1 MLSQQAYPDY
11 VLIWLLICRKI
22 YLVNTEL
29 QVQSEL
35 TLKPNCGRVSQLSW
49 LTNSTLLATSHE
61 GIQTW
66 QCDGD
71 SSKPCLLLGMSIGLV
86 TAEPCPDQST
96 LAAGSRDGVV
106 SPNSLSAT
114 FAKLQFSSAYD
125 IKSTQ

>member
-1 MLSQQAYPDY
+1 M
-11 VLIWLLICRKI
+11 
-22 YLVNTEL
+22 NHNL
-29 QVQSEL
+29 QVESEL
-35 TLKPNCGRVSQLSW
+35 SLKPNCGKVSQLTW

-86 TAEPCPDQST
+86 TAEACPDQST

-106 SPNSLSAT
+106 SCIVTSVVFASHRKLNTAGFCDLDAALHNSLEMVT
-114 FAKLQFSSAYD
+114 K
-125 IKSTQ
+125 